1 MKRILLLIAFC
12 YISVLASAQNP
23 YPVVPIST
31 VQFVNSAKLAAT
43 PPNDSSDYVNPSFT
57 DSLYRDTVRFDGYV
71 LFDPRTYGLST
82 SRKAT
87 VLSADTI
94 AKPWGGVEIMC
105 EPAGTGRTLAQ
116 LLNETKF
123 YENLR
128 PGTKVRVTGVI
139 RQFRGSAPATSKTG
153 QSQVNMIKASVD
165 WENGVEILDLNPY
178 SIKPAEI
185 TIDSL
190 MTGNA
195 NTGQVIQKVSGEK
208 WEGSYVE
215 LKDVTVFTRTPSGS
229 RWFWSVADS
238 KGNAIDIGDFS
249 GWFRNDNNAADTLPV
264 GRFTPPVIGTK
275 LAFIKGVIIESFVGG
290 QFRYT
295 LAPLKP
301 SDLGQSS
308 YTPPILESKSRIPVI
323 ANSTDSVFITA
334 KVLQGS
340 ARVSNLKLF
349 YANGLLTTAFDS
361 VTMTRNVLPN
371 DTMVWFGKIPPYA
384 NGSVVKYFI
393 KLTDANNFANYAP
406 DTFATNSNYVIM
418 DGGPQ
423 SIKDLQFSVSPNNS
437 SIWNGDSLTNIN
449 IKAIVTSTSMAQGT
463 VNILTLQT
471 KNTNDSNTAIV
482 VNRQVGDA
490 TASWRVGDEINITS
504 TRVVESFGVTALVFP
519 NATKVSSGNTLPPV
533 KKGLNINDIAT
544 ISATP
549 SRRWELTPFEGMI
562 VGFDSV
568 YVVKKNAD
576 GADTDPGFGEFLINT
591 DKNATTGLRVDDI
604 AGSLPDLFN
613 QNLRVGQLMKKA
625 QGVFYLSF
633 SNWKLEPRDSNDLD
647 FSDIADTT
655 RPVIT
660 LLGKNPDSLL
670 LNGSYVDPGFTA
682 NDNIDGDLTSSVTFT
697 SFVDSSKVNTYGIL
711 YSVKDKAGNTGSA
724 VRSVVVYLPV
734 GVNENELLGVL
745 TSLYPNPAKEE
756 LTINVTGTKTLP
768 LEVSIL
774 DMSGRL
780 VESKTFYTKDIHSN
794 FNLSALESGVY
805 FCNFKNANGFKTMKF
820 VIAK

>member
-1 MKRILLLIAFC
+1 M
-12 YISVLASAQNP
+12 LASAQNP
-23 YPVVPIST
+23 YPIVPIST
-31 VQFVNSAKLAAT
+31 VQFVNSAKLGAT

-57 DSLYRDTVRFDGYV
+57 DTLYRDTVRFEGYV
-71 LFDPRTYGLST
+71 LFDPRKYGLST
-82 SRKAT
+82 SRKAA

-94 AKPWGGVEIMC
+94 ARPWGGVEVMC
-105 EPAGTGRTLAQ
+105 EPAGTGKILAQ

-139 RQFRGSAPATSKTG
+139 RQFRGAAPATSKTG

-165 WENGVEILDLNPY
+165 WENGVEILDLNSY
-178 SIKPAEI
+178 SIKPAEV

-215 LKDVTVFTRTPSGS
+215 LKDLTVLTRSVSGS
-229 RWFWSVADS
+229 RWFWSVVDN
-238 KGNAIDIGDFS
+238 KGNSIDVGDFS
-249 GWFRNDNNAADTLPV
+249 GWFRNDNFSADTLPI

-275 LAFIKGVIIESFVGG
+275 LSFIKGVIIESFIGG
-290 QFRYT
+290 QYRYT
-295 LAPLKP
+295 IAPLVP
-301 SDLGQSS
+301 SDLGQAS

-334 KVLQGS
+334 KALQGS

-349 YANGLLTTAFDS
+349 YANGLMTPSFDS
-361 VTMTRNVLPN
+361 VVMTRNALPN

-384 NGSVVKYFI
+384 NGSIVKYFI
-393 KLTDANNFANYAP
+393 KLTDANNFSNYAP
-406 DTFATNSNYVIM
+406 DTFATNSNYIIM
-418 DGGPQ
+418 NGGPLT
-423 SIKDLQFSVSPNNS
+423 IKDLQFSVTPNNS

-449 IKAIVTSTSMAQGT
+449 VNAIVTSTNMAQGT

-471 KNTNDSNTAIV
+471 KNSNDSNSAIV
-482 VNRQVGDA
+482 VNRIVGDA
-490 TASWRVGDEINITS
+490 TSTWKVGDEINITS
-504 TRVVESFGVTALVFP
+504 CKVVESFGMTSLVNP

-533 KKGLNINDIAT
+533 KTGLNISDIAT
-544 ISATP
+544 ISAAGN
-549 SRRWELTPFEGMI
+549 RRWELTPFEGMI
-562 VGFDSV
+562 VSFDSV

-576 GADTDPGFGEFLINT
+576 GLDTDPGFGEFLINK
-591 DKNATTGLRVDDI
+591 DKNATTGIRVDDI
-604 AGSLPDLFN
+604 AGSLPDLLN

-625 QGVFYLSF
+625 QGVLYLSF
-633 SNWKLEPRDSNDLD
+633 SNWKMEPRDSNDLD

-655 RPVIT
+655 RPVIN

-670 LNGSYVDPGFTA
+670 LNGRYIEPGFTA
-682 NDNIDGDLTSSVTFT
+682 NDNIDGDLTSKVTIT
-697 SFVDSSKVNTYGIL
+697 SFVDSSKVNAYAIL
-711 YSVKDKAGNTGSA
+711 YSVKDKAGNTGGA
-724 VRSVVVYLPV
+724 VRTVVVYLPV
-734 GVNENELLGVL
+734 GVNENELMGVL
-745 TSLYPNPAKEE
+745 TSLYPNPAREE
-756 LTINVTGTKTLP
+756 LTINVSGTKTLP
-768 LEVSIL
+768 LEVSII
-774 DMSGRL
+774 DMGGRL
-780 VESKTFYTKDIHSN
+780 VESRTFFTKDIHSN
-794 FNLSALESGVY
+794 FNLSSLESGIY

>member
-1 MKRILLLIAFC
+1 M
-12 YISVLASAQNP
+12 LASAQNP

-31 VQFVNSAKLAAT
+31 VQFVNSAKLGAT
-43 PPNDSSDYVNPSFT
+43 PPVDSSDYVNPTFT
-57 DSLYRDTVRFDGYV
+57 DTLYRDTVRFDGYV
-71 LFDPRTYGLST
+71 LFDPRKYGLST

-94 AKPWGGVEIMC
+94 ARPWGGVEIMC
-105 EPAGTGRTLAQ
+105 EPSGSGRTLAQ

-139 RQFRGSAPATSKTG
+139 RHFRGGGSPWPGKTG
-153 QSQVNMIKASVD
+153 QSQVNMIRANVD

-178 SIKPAEI
+178 SIKPAEL

-190 MTGNA
+190 MTGNV
-195 NTGQVIQKVSGEK
+195 NTGAVKVMQGEK

-215 LKDVTVFTRTPSGS
+215 LKDVTVFTRTQSGN
-229 RWFWSVADS
+229 RWFWSVIDS
-238 KGNAIDIGDFS
+238 RGNAIDVGDFS
-249 GWFRNDNNAADTLPV
+249 GWFRNDNLSADTLPI

-275 LAFIKGVIIESFVGG
+275 LSFIKGVVIENFTGG
-290 QFRYT
+290 VLKYT
-295 LAPLKP
+295 IAPLVP

-308 YTPPILESKSRIPVI
+308 YTPPILESKNRIPVI
-323 ANSTDSVFITA
+323 ANSTDSLFITA

-349 YANGLLTTAFDS
+349 YANGLMTPAFDS

-449 IKAIVTSTSMAQGT
+449 INAIVTSTSMAQGT

-519 NATKVSSGNTLPPV
+519 NATKVSSGNALPPV
-533 KKGLNINDIAT
+533 KMGLNINDIAT